1 MNPSRVKILLVED
14 SPSDAQVLQETLQEA
29 GVGSFEFA
37 LVERLDEA
45 LARLRTESFNVV
57 LLDLSLPDSTGPDTF
72 RRVRAA
78 APGLPIVVLTGVDDE
93 AVGVEAARQGVQDY
107 LVKGQADARQIA
119 RAIRYAIERQ
129 QVEQQLRQARDEL
142 EARVEER
149 TADLKS
155 AVAQLRMEID
165 VRQQAELALRES
177 EERYRRL
184 FEFAPVG
191 IGLTDAEGVIYAVN
205 RTMCQM
211 LGITL
216 DEAKAAKAA
225 DFYVDNRERRAV
237 LAVVEESG
245 KLEDYE
251 TRLKRKDGSA
261 FSASLHID
269 QVQLRNK
276 QALLTI
282 VQDLTKRKQAEKHVN
297 GIRALLELFATTP
310 SRVKYLDSLVKL
322 LQEWSGCRCAGIR
335 LLDPQ
340 ERLPYAAYRGFS
352 REFLKAE
359 GALCLGAQDC
369 PCIRVMTGRPQPQ
382 DRQHMEHKRSFFCNQ
397 ASRSEALLTATL
409 RGRARVPCLDAGY
422 ESIAHT
428 PIRYCGK
435 IIGTIH
441 MTDQQAGKF
450 TVETIE
456 FIESVSPL
464 LGEALHRFKVE
475 ESLHESERRF
485 RLMFENNHAVMLLVE
500 PGSGAMVDA
509 NPAAAA
515 FYGYPRERLRAMS
528 LRDLAMGLPGAAS
541 NSHRRRD
548 KETQDC
554 FETSTRLSDGTRRTV
569 EVHSSPIL
577 VQARR
582 LLFAIIHDITERKL
596 LEKQVVEISEQERQR
611 VGQDLHDSLGGK
623 LAGAALM
630 SKALS
635 QTLAARSLP
644 EASLAEEIVQCINES
659 IAQARSIA
667 HGLCPVELRGSGF
680 VSGLQELAAETERR
694 FGVVCRVH
702 AEKGIR
708 IDDLFVASHLFR
720 IVQEALNNAIR
731 HGQARHLAVRLTR
744 IADQVCL
751 EIRDDGAGLPPNV
764 KETKGMGLRT
774 MKYRAGM
781 IGAQWAVKPG
791 EGGGTAV
798 LCRLPLRQTRMK
810 RKV

>member
-1 MNPSRVKILLVED
+1 
-14 SPSDAQVLQETLQEA
+14 
-29 GVGSFEFA
+29 
-37 LVERLDEA
+37 
-45 LARLRTESFNVV
+45 
-57 LLDLSLPDSTGPDTF
+57 
-72 RRVRAA
+72 
-78 APGLPIVVLTGVDDE
+78 
-93 AVGVEAARQGVQDY
+93 
-107 LVKGQADARQIA
+107 
-119 RAIRYAIERQ
+119 
-129 QVEQQLRQARDEL
+129 
-142 EARVEER
+142 
-149 TADLKS
+149 
-155 AVAQLRMEID
+155 
-165 VRQQAELALRES
+165 
-177 EERYRRL
+177 
-184 FEFAPVG
+184 
-191 IGLTDAEGVIYAVN
+191 
-205 RTMCQM
+205 
-211 LGITL
+211 
-216 DEAKAAKAA
+216 
-225 DFYVDNRERRAV
+225 
-237 LAVVEESG
+237 
-245 KLEDYE
+245 
-251 TRLKRKDGSA
+251 
-261 FSASLHID
+261 
-269 QVQLRNK
+269 
-276 QALLTI
+276 
-282 VQDLTKRKQAEKHVN
+282 
-297 GIRALLELFATTP
+297 
-310 SRVKYLDSLVKL
+310 
-322 LQEWSGCRCAGIR
+322 
-335 LLDPQ
+335 
-340 ERLPYAAYRGFS
+340 
-352 REFLKAE
+352 
-359 GALCLGAQDC
+359 
-369 PCIRVMTGRPQPQ
+369 
-382 DRQHMEHKRSFFCNQ
+382 
-397 ASRSEALLTATL
+397 
-409 RGRARVPCLDAGY
+409 
-422 ESIAHT
+422 
-428 PIRYCGK
+428 
-435 IIGTIH
+435 